1 MKNNLLTFLKKPV
14 TFFIIKTVVF
24 FAIFLVLLYIYGYN
38 GVGSAKFIY
47 NEFQQEEGKNI

>member
-1 MKNNLLTFLKKPV
+1 MKNSLVVFFKKPV
-14 TFFIIKTVVF
+14 TVFIIKTVIY

-47 NEFQQEEGKNI
+47 NEF

>member
-1 MKNNLLTFLKKPV
+1 MKNSFLAFFKKPAV
-14 TFFIIKTVVF
+14 LFIIKTIIF

-47 NEFQQEEGKNI
+47 NDF